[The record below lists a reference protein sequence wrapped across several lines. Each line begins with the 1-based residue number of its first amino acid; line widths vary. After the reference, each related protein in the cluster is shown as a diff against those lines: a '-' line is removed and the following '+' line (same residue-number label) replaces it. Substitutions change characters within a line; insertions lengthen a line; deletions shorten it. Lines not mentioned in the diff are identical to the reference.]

1 MTTDHIAIWAEAP
14 KGHGEFVIGDSTK
27 PSGLPWPHQPSD
39 LEHFRE
45 TTRDRV
51 LVMGRT
57 TFDRLP
63 AILKSPES
71 TKERPL
77 VVLTSRFT
85 GRHQGVESRAHIQGI
100 PWVEDETTAGDLLFE
115 APRWFDRPKGVAVI
129 GGAKVIELFA
139 PLVNRLV
146 ISRIMGGPF
155 PLADVAAPRASAF
168 DLFTQ
173 SDGARL
179 ADGTIVNTFTKR
191 STK

>member
-1 MTTDHIAIWAEAP
+1 MTTDNIAIWAEAP
-14 KGHGEFVIGDSTK
+14 KGHGEFVIGDTASPT
-27 PSGLPWPHQPSD
+27 GLPWPHQPSD
-39 LEHFRE
+39 LRHFRE
-45 TTRDRV
+45 ATRDRV
-51 LVMGRT
+51 LIMGRKT
-57 TFDRLP
+57 YDHLP
-63 AILKSPES
+63 AILKSKES

-77 VVLTSRFT
+77 VVLTNNHHT
-85 GRHQGVESRAHIQGI
+85 LHDVTQGRDIQGI
-100 PWVEDETTAGDLLFE
+100 PWVATEGLASDLLFE
-115 APRWFDRPKGVAVI
+115 APRWFDKPAGVAVI
-129 GGAKVIELFA
+129 GGKAVLELFA
-139 PLVNRLV
+139 PLVDRLV